1 MNWKMRDLTEK
12 VVEVRLVAEGEVEGG
27 EVGES
32 MEEGSEGNV
41 CWIAGESK

>member
-1 MNWKMRDLTEK
+1 MNWKTRDLTEK
-12 VVEVRLVAEGEVEGG
+12 VVEVRLVAEGEV

-41 CWIAGESK
+41 CWIAGESE